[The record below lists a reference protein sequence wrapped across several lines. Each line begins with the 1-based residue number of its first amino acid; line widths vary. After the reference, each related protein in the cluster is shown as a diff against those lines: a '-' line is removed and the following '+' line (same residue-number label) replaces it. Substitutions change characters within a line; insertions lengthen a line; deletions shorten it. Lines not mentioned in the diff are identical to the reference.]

1 MRSGLPI
8 GHRKKEK
15 VMENFSEYIDELR
28 SGLVEKER
36 FIRSL
41 VDGLDN
47 GWSGEDIANLCDLWR
62 YGRANIK
69 RAAEEEERRITETMR
84 KDLE

>member
-1 MRSGLPI
+1 
-8 GHRKKEK
+8 
-15 VMENFSEYIDELR
+15 MENFSEYIDELR

-47 GWSGEDIANLCDLWR
+47 GWSGEDIANMCDLWR

-69 RAAEEEERRITETMR
+69 RAAEEIETREREIIL
-84 KDLE
+84 KDIE